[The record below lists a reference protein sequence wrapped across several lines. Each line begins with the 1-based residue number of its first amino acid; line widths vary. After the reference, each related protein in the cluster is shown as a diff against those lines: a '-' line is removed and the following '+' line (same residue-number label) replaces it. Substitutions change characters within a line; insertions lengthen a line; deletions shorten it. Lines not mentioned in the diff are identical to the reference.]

1 MLWPMDLKVAYWTAA
16 WFNLLILS
24 FFALSGVQQVR
35 KGQVA
40 RHRRSML
47 TAVWLVVFF
56 VVSYVVKLAV
66 LGREDLTVWSMT
78 AIWTLRIHEM
88 FVVVMLVAGVT
99 ALVRGNRIAK
109 TSLLS
114 DAPDAPALD
123 PDQRLKHRR
132 AGRAAVL
139 GMLLALLTAGCVLL
153 SMYARLG

>member
-1 MLWPMDLKVAYWTAA
+1 MDLKVAYWTAA
-16 WFNLLILS
+16 WINLLVLS

-35 KGQVA
+35 KGQFA

-56 VVSYVVKLAV
+56 VVSYVIKLAL
-66 LGREDLTVWSMT
+66 LGREDLTIWST
-78 AIWTLRIHEM
+78 AAIWTLRIHELCIA
-88 FVVVMLVAGVT
+88 VMLIAGIT

-123 PDQRLKHRR
+123 PDQRLKHRQ

-139 GMLLALLTAGCVLL
+139 AMVLALISAGCVLL
-153 SMYARLG
+153 GMYARLD

>member
-1 MLWPMDLKVAYWTAA
+1 MDLKVVYWTVA
-16 WFNLLILS
+16 WINLLVLS

-35 KGQVA
+35 RGQVA

-47 TAVWLVVFF
+47 TAVWLVVLF
-56 VVSYVVKLAV
+56 VVSYVVKLAL
-66 LGREDLTVWSMT
+66 LGREDLTVWSTT
-78 AIWTLRIHEM
+78 AIWTLRIHELC
-88 FVVVMLVAGVT
+88 VAIMLIAGGI

-139 GMLLALLTAGCVLL
+139 AMVLALLSAGCVLL
-153 SMYARLG
+153 GMYARLG